1 MNKFNNSAGYS
12 QRQLRVAELVKK
24 NVGEIL
30 IRGEAKIT
38 EFDSK
43 LITVTEVR
51 MTPDLKSARIYIIP
65 LGGNDMKKAVN
76 ASYEAILKKKNRYFG
91 RL

>member
-1 MNKFNNSAGYS
+1 MNKFNDNPGYS

-38 EFDSK
+38 EF
-43 LITVTEVR
+43 IH
-51 MTPDLKSARIYIIP
+51 
-65 LGGNDMKKAVN
+65 
-76 ASYEAILKKKNRYFG
+76 
-91 RL
+91 